1 MAELTKVQ
9 GQLDEAIAP
18 DRAASY
24 RSLAMQAHLAR
35 GFLSASFAQIG
46 DIKGVYAAS
55 EDGHVRVTV
64 LVGDFWGEARKQI
77 HAAIN
82 SLRKQLDVPN
92 VDIVV
97 LPAQSVGD
105 TFEGHPDCDRW
116 A

>member
-1 MAELTKVQ
+1 MAELTQVQ
-9 GQLDEAIAP
+9 AQLDEAVAL
-18 DRAASY
+18 DSAAFY

-35 GFLSASFAQIG
+35 GFLAASLASID
-46 DIKGVYAAS
+46 DIKGVYAVT
-55 EDGHVRVTV
+55 ENGDVRVTV

-77 HAAIN
+77 HAAVN

-97 LPAQSVGD
+97 LPAQAVGD
-105 TFEGHPDCDRW
+105 NLEGRPDCERW